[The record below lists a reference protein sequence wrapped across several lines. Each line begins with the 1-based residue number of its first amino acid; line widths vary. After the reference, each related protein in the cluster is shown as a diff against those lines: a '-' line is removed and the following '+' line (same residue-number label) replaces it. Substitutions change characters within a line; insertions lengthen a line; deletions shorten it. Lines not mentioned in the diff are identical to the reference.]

1 LFRAD
6 SRSEVR
12 GRRERERGLGEETG
26 PSSSVKGLREREL
39 KRERE
44 TERQREEGPRV
55 SGPVS
60 WSIKETTSTASS
72 LVRDST
78 KEPAEKVQHCKLDHE
93 TR

>member
-26 PSSSVKGLREREL
+26 PSSSVKGLREREV

-44 TERQREEGPRV
+44 TETGRTSCLRSCIVVYKGNNFNGVITCARFHKGARRE
-55 SGPVS
+55 
-60 WSIKETTSTASS
+60 STA
-72 LVRDST
+72 L
-78 KEPAEKVQHCKLDHE
+78 QIGHE